1 MEVVFD
7 LEADSLD
14 PTKIHVV
21 VAKEVGVKGNYIITG
36 PKAFAKFAS
45 KVTKW
50 VAHNGIGYDIPVIE
64 KLWGYKIPLSNVVD
78 TLVLSRLFDPQ
89 RKGGHSLKSWGE
101 RLGDFKDDYT
111 GGFEV
116 YTEEM
121 KAYCKQDVKVTELL
135 YNTLIKEGKAFSQAS
150 INLEHMVHAIMCE
163 QQANGFELDIDL
175 AQEIYTVCLKETL
188 RIETEIKE
196 FMVPIAVPVKEV
208 TLKRK
213 KDGSI
218 FVTQL
223 LQGQTVWGDYTKIM
237 WEEFNLGSPV
247 QINKRLDRLGWK
259 PTVKTKSGESYKICP
274 ENLATIPD
282 DAPQAVKGLKAW
294 KVLET
299 RWKLAQEWL
308 EKSQGD
314 GRVHGTVITTG
325 AVTHRAAHRGP
336 NMANIPSVPHG
347 KTGILWKMDGMY
359 AAECRQVFKVPED
372 RLLVGTDAAGIQLRV
387 LAHYMNDPVY
397 TEQVIDGDIHTF
409 NMNAL
414 GRHCKDRPTAK
425 TFIYAF
431 LLGAGVGKI
440 AEILGCNGG
449 QANVAMKNFYEALPT
464 LKRLKSEA
472 SRAASMG
479 WMKGL
484 DGRILTIGSEHLA
497 LSVYLQGGETVI
509 MRLANV
515 FWQRQAKKEGINFKQ
530 CAWVHDEWQTEVDEH
545 QAQRLGEIQVQSII
559 DAGAFFKLN
568 CPMDGEA
575 KIGNNW
581 LETH

>member
-7 LEADSLD
+7 IETDGLD
-14 PTKIHVV
+14 PTVIHVM
-21 VAKEVGVKGNYIITG
+21 VAKEIGVAKNYIIRG
-36 PKAFAKFAS
+36 PKSFAKFAEG
-45 KVTKW
+45 VTKW
-50 VAHNGIGYDIPVIE
+50 IAHNGIGFDAPVVE
-64 KLWGYKIPLSNVVD
+64 KIWGYKIPLSKQVD
-78 TLVLSRLFDPQ
+78 TLVLSRLFDPT
-89 RKGGHSLKSWGE
+89 RTGGHRLMDWGK
-101 RLGDFKDDYT
+101 RLGEYKGEFDDWSQYSD
-111 GGFEV
+111 
-116 YTEEM
+116 EM
-121 KAYCKQDVKVTELL
+121 KDYCKQDVKVTELVYL
-135 YNTLIKEGKAFSQAS
+135 QLMREGKKFSQAC
-150 INLEHMVHAIMCE
+150 INLEYQVHQIMCQ
-163 QQANGFELDIDL
+163 QQADGFELDTDL
-175 AQEIYTVCLKETL
+175 AEEIYTVCLRETN

-196 FMVPIAVPVKEV
+196 FMVPIAVKVKDV
-208 TLKRK
+208 VLKYK

-218 FVTQL
+218 WANQL
-223 LQGQTVWGDYTKIM
+223 MDGCNVQGDYTKIM
-237 WEEFNLGSPV
+237 WEEFNLASPT
-247 QINKRLDRLGWK
+247 QINKRLDTLGWK
-259 PTVKTKSGESYKICP
+259 PTVKTKGGDSYKICP

-282 DAPQAVKGLKAW
+282 TAPQAVKGLKAW

-299 RWKLAQEWL
+299 RWKLAKEWL
-308 EKSQGD
+308 DGSQQT
-314 GRVHGTVITTG
+314 GRVHGRVITPG
-325 AVTHRAAHRGP
+325 AITHRAAHRGP

-347 KTGILWKMDGMY
+347 KDGILWKMDGMY
-359 AAECRQVFKVPED
+359 AAECRQVFKVPEGK
-372 RLLVGTDAAGIQLRV
+372 LLVGTDAAGIQLRV

-440 AEILGCNGG
+440 AEILGCNGA
-449 QANVAMKNFYEALPT
+449 QANKAMQNFYEALPS

-472 SRAASMG
+472 SRAAGMG

-509 MRLANV
+509 MRLANL
-515 FWQRQAKKEGINFKQ
+515 FWQRQAKKEGLNFKQ
-530 CAWVHDEWQTEVDEH
+530 CAWVHDEWQTEVDAN
-545 QAQRLGEIQVQSII
+545 QAERLGEIQVQSII

-575 KIGNNW
+575 KIGKNW

>member
-7 LEADSLD
+7 IETDGLN
-14 PTKIHVV
+14 PTAIHLM
-21 VAKEVGVKGNYIITG
+21 VAKEVGVKGNYIIRG
-36 PKAFAKFAS
+36 PKAFAKFAP

-50 VAHNGIGYDIPVIE
+50 IAHNGVGFDNKVVE
-64 KLWGYKIPLSNVVD
+64 KLWGYKIPLSKTVD
-78 TLVLSRLFDPQ
+78 TLVLSRLFDPT
-89 RKGGHSLKSWGE
+89 RKGGHRLEDWGK
-101 RLGDFKDDYT
+101 RLGEYKGEFNDWSQYS
-111 GGFEV
+111 
-116 YTEEM
+116 EEM
-121 KAYCKQDVKVTELL
+121 KEYCKQDVKVTELVYQEL
-135 YNTLIKEGKAFSQAS
+135 MKEGAKFSQSS
-150 INLEHMVHAIMCE
+150 INLEHQIHAIMCE
-163 QQANGFELDIDL
+163 QEVNGFELDTDL
-175 AQEIYTVCLKETL
+175 AEEIYTTCLAETN
-188 RIETEIKE
+188 RIEAEIKE

-208 TLKRK
+208 VLKHK

-218 FVTQL
+218 FANQL
-223 LQGQTVWGDYTKIM
+223 LEGCNVQGDYTKIM
-237 WEEFNLGSPV
+237 WEEFNLASPT
-247 QINKRLDRLGWK
+247 QINKRLDKLGWK
-259 PTVKTKSGESYKICP
+259 PTVKTKSGDSYKICP

-282 DAPQAVKGLKAW
+282 SAPQAVKGLKVW

-299 RWKLAQEWL
+299 RWKLASEWL
-308 EKSQGD
+308 QGSQVD
-314 GRVHGTVITTG
+314 GRVHGRVITPG

-347 KTGILWKMDGMY
+347 KDGILWKMDGLY
-359 AAECRQVFKVPED
+359 AAECRQVFKVPEGK
-372 RLLVGTDAAGIQLRV
+372 LLVGTDAAGIQLRV

-414 GRHCKDRPTAK
+414 GKFCKDRPTAK

-440 AEILGCNGG
+440 AEILGCNAA
-449 QANVAMKNFYEALPT
+449 QANKSMQNFYEALPT

-484 DGRILTIGSEHLA
+484 DGRILAIGSEHLA

-509 MRLANV
+509 MRLANL

-545 QAQRLGEIQVQSII
+545 QAHRLGEIQVQSIV
-559 DAGAFFKLN
+559 DAGKFFKLN

-575 KIGNNW
+575 KIGKNW

>member
-7 LEADSLD
+7 IETDGLN
-14 PTKIHVV
+14 PTAIHLM
-21 VAKEVGVKGNYIITG
+21 VAKEVGVKGNYIIRG
-36 PKAFAKFAS
+36 PKGFAKFAP

-50 VAHNGIGYDIPVIE
+50 IAHNGVGFDNKVVE
-64 KLWGYKIPLSNVVD
+64 KLWGYKIPLSKTVD
-78 TLVLSRLFDPQ
+78 TLVLSRLFDPT
-89 RKGGHSLKSWGE
+89 RKGGHRLEDWGK
-101 RLGDFKDDYT
+101 RLGEYKGEFNDWSQYS
-111 GGFEV
+111 
-116 YTEEM
+116 EEM
-121 KAYCKQDVKVTELL
+121 KEYCKQDVKVTELVYQEL
-135 YNTLIKEGKAFSQAS
+135 MKEGAKFSQSS
-150 INLEHMVHAIMCE
+150 INLEHQIHAIMCE
-163 QQANGFELDIDL
+163 QEVNGFELDTDL
-175 AQEIYTVCLKETL
+175 AEEIYTTCLAETN
-188 RIETEIKE
+188 RIEAEIKE

-208 TLKRK
+208 VLKHK

-218 FVTQL
+218 FANQL
-223 LQGQTVWGDYTKIM
+223 LEGCNVQGDYTKIM
-237 WEEFNLGSPV
+237 WEEFNLASPT
-247 QINKRLDRLGWK
+247 QINKRLDKLGWK
-259 PTVKTKSGESYKICP
+259 PTVKTKSGDSYKICP

-282 DAPQAVKGLKAW
+282 SAPQAVKGLKVW

-299 RWKLAQEWL
+299 RWKLASEWL
-308 EKSQGD
+308 QGSQVD
-314 GRVHGTVITTG
+314 GRVHGRVITPG

-347 KTGILWKMDGMY
+347 KDGILWKMDGLY
-359 AAECRQVFKVPED
+359 AAECRQVFKVPEGK
-372 RLLVGTDAAGIQLRV
+372 LLVGTDAAGIQLRV

-414 GRHCKDRPTAK
+414 GKFCKDRPTAK

-440 AEILGCNGG
+440 AEILGCNAA
-449 QANVAMKNFYEALPT
+449 QANKSMQNFYEALPT

-484 DGRILTIGSEHLA
+484 DGRILAIGSEHLA

-509 MRLANV
+509 MRLANL

-545 QAQRLGEIQVQSII
+545 QAHRLGEIQVQSIV
-559 DAGAFFKLN
+559 DAGKFFKLN

-575 KIGNNW
+575 KIGKNW

>member
-1 MEVVFD
+1 MKVVFD
-7 LEADSLD
+7 IETDGLD
-14 PTKIHVV
+14 ATVIHVL
-21 VAKEVGVKGNYIITG
+21 VAKELGVKGNYIIRG
-36 PKAFAKFAS
+36 PKAFAKFAEG
-45 KVTKW
+45 VTHW
-50 VAHNGIGYDIPVIE
+50 IAQNGIGFDIPVVE
-64 KLWGYKIPLSNVVD
+64 KLWGYKIPLAKTTD

-89 RKGGHSLKSWGE
+89 RKGGHSLKAWGE
-101 RLGDFKDDYT
+101 RLGDFKTDFDDWSHYS
-111 GGFEV
+111 
-116 YTEEM
+116 EEM
-121 KAYCKQDVKVTELL
+121 KNYCKQDVHVTELL
-135 YNTLIKEGKAFSQAS
+135 YNELMREGKAFSQAS
-150 INLEHMVHAIMCE
+150 INLEHMVHSIMCE
-163 QQANGFELDIDL
+163 QEANGFELDIDK
-175 AQEIYTVCLKETL
+175 AQEIYTVCLKEAN
-188 RIETEIKE
+188 RIEADIKE

-208 TLKRK
+208 NVKYTKA
-213 KDGSI
+213 GNIYSN
-218 FVTQL
+218 QL
-223 LQGQTVWGDYTKIM
+223 LEGQNVQGDYTKIT
-237 WEEFNLGSPV
+237 WQEFNLDSPV
-247 QINKRLDRLGWK
+247 QINKRLDREGWK
-259 PTVKTKSGESYKICP
+259 PTIKTDGGDFYKICP

-282 DAPQAVKGLKAW
+282 TAPQAVKGLKAW
-294 KVLET
+294 KILKT

-314 GRVHGTVITTG
+314 GRVHGQVITTG

-347 KTGILWKMDGMY
+347 KEGILWKMDGMY
-359 AAECRQVFKVPED
+359 AAECRQVFKVPEGK
-372 RLLVGTDAAGIQLRV
+372 LLVGTDAAGIQLRV

-409 NMNAL
+409 NMEAL
-414 GRHCKDRPTAK
+414 GRYCKDRPTAK

-440 AEILGCNGG
+440 AEILECNGG
-449 QANVAMKNFYEALPT
+449 QANKSMQNFYDTLPT

-484 DGRILTIGSEHLA
+484 DGRILKIGSDHLA

-515 FWQRQAKKEGINFKQ
+515 FWQKQAKKEGINFKQ
-530 CAWVHDEWQTEVDEH
+530 CAWVHDEWQTEVDAD
-545 QAQRLGEIQVQSII
+545 QAERLGEIQVQSIK
-559 DAGAFFKLN
+559 DAGTFFKLN

-575 KIGNNW
+575 KIGKNW

>member
-1 MEVVFD
+1 MKVVFD
-7 LEADSLD
+7 IETDGLD
-14 PTKIHVV
+14 ATVIHVL
-21 VAKEVGVKGNYIITG
+21 VAKELGVKGNYIIRG
-36 PKAFAKFAS
+36 PKAFAKFAEG
-45 KVTKW
+45 VTHW
-50 VAHNGIGYDIPVIE
+50 IAQNGIGFDIPVVE
-64 KLWGYKIPLSNVVD
+64 KLWGYKIPLAKTTD

-89 RKGGHSLKSWGE
+89 RKGGHSLKAWGE
-101 RLGDFKDDYT
+101 RLGDFKTDFDDWSHYS
-111 GGFEV
+111 
-116 YTEEM
+116 EEM
-121 KAYCKQDVKVTELL
+121 KNYCKQDVHVTELL
-135 YNTLIKEGKAFSQAS
+135 YNELMREGKAFSQAS
-150 INLEHMVHAIMCE
+150 INLEHMVHSIMCE
-163 QQANGFELDIDL
+163 QEANGFELDIDK
-175 AQEIYTVCLKETL
+175 AQEIYTVCLKEAN
-188 RIETEIKE
+188 RIEADIKE

-208 TLKRK
+208 NVKYTKA
-213 KDGSI
+213 GNIYSN
-218 FVTQL
+218 QL
-223 LQGQTVWGDYTKIM
+223 LEGQNVQGDYTKIT
-237 WEEFNLGSPV
+237 WQEFNLDSPV
-247 QINKRLDRLGWK
+247 QINKRLDREGWK
-259 PTVKTKSGESYKICP
+259 PTIKTDGGDFYKICP

-282 DAPQAVKGLKAW
+282 TAPQAVKGLKAW
-294 KVLET
+294 KILKT

-314 GRVHGTVITTG
+314 GRVHGQVITTG

-347 KTGILWKMDGMY
+347 KEGILWKMEGMY
-359 AAECRQVFKVPED
+359 AAECRQVFKVPEGK
-372 RLLVGTDAAGIQLRV
+372 LLVGTDAAGIQLRV

-409 NMNAL
+409 NMEAL
-414 GRHCKDRPTAK
+414 GRYCKDRPTAK

-440 AEILGCNGG
+440 AEILECNGG
-449 QANVAMKNFYEALPT
+449 QANKSMQNFYDTLPT

-484 DGRILTIGSEHLA
+484 DGRILKIGSDHLA

-515 FWQRQAKKEGINFKQ
+515 FWQKQAKKEGINFKQ
-530 CAWVHDEWQTEVDEH
+530 CAWVHDEWQTEVDAD
-545 QAQRLGEIQVQSII
+545 QAERLGEIQVQSIK
-559 DAGAFFKLN
+559 DAGTFFKLN

-575 KIGNNW
+575 KIGKNW

>member
-7 LEADSLD
+7 IETDGLN
-14 PTKIHVV
+14 PTAIHVM
-21 VAKEVGVKGNYIITG
+21 VAKEVGVKGNYIIRG
-36 PKAFAKFAS
+36 PKAFAKFAP

-50 VAHNGIGYDIPVIE
+50 IAHNGVGFDNKVVE
-64 KLWGYKIPLSNVVD
+64 KLWGYKIPLSKTVD
-78 TLVLSRLFDPQ
+78 TLVLSRLFDPT
-89 RKGGHSLKSWGE
+89 RKGGHRLEDWGK
-101 RLGDFKDDYT
+101 RLGEYKGEFNDWSQYS
-111 GGFEV
+111 
-116 YTEEM
+116 EEM
-121 KAYCKQDVKVTELL
+121 KEYCKQDVKVTELVYQEL
-135 YNTLIKEGKAFSQAS
+135 LKEGAKFSQSS
-150 INLEHMVHAIMCE
+150 INLEHQIHAIMCE
-163 QQANGFELDIDL
+163 QEVNGFELDTDL
-175 AQEIYTVCLKETL
+175 AEEIYTTCLAETN
-188 RIETEIKE
+188 RIEAEIKE
-196 FMVPIAVPVKEV
+196 FMVPVAVPVKEV
-208 TLKRK
+208 ILKHK

-218 FVTQL
+218 FANQL
-223 LQGQTVWGDYTKIM
+223 LEGCNVQGDYTKIM
-237 WEEFNLGSPV
+237 WEEFNLASPT
-247 QINKRLDRLGWK
+247 QINKRLDKLGWK

-282 DAPQAVKGLKAW
+282 TAPQAVKGLKVW

-299 RWKLAQEWL
+299 RWKLASEWL
-308 EKSQGD
+308 QGSKVD
-314 GRVHGTVITTG
+314 GRVHGRVITPG

-347 KTGILWKMDGMY
+347 KDGILWKMDGLY
-359 AAECRQVFKVPED
+359 AAECRQVFKVPEGK
-372 RLLVGTDAAGIQLRV
+372 LLVGTDAAGIQLRV

-414 GRHCKDRPTAK
+414 GEFCKDRPTAK

-440 AEILGCNGG
+440 AEILGCNAA
-449 QANVAMKNFYEALPT
+449 QANKSMQNFYEALPT

-484 DGRILTIGSEHLA
+484 DGRILSIGSEHLA

-509 MRLANV
+509 MRLANL

-545 QAQRLGEIQVQSII
+545 QAHRLGEIQVQSIV
-559 DAGAFFKLN
+559 DAGKFFKLN

-575 KIGNNW
+575 KIGKNW

>member
-7 LEADSLD
+7 IETDGLD
-14 PTKIHVV
+14 PTVIHVM
-21 VAKEVGVKGNYIITG
+21 VAKEIGVAKNYIIRG
-36 PKAFAKFAS
+36 PKSFAKFAEG
-45 KVTKW
+45 VTKW
-50 VAHNGIGYDIPVIE
+50 IAHNGIGFDVPVVE
-64 KLWGYKIPLSNVVD
+64 KLWGYKIPLSKQVD
-78 TLVLSRLFDPQ
+78 TLVLSRMFDPN
-89 RKGGHSLKSWGE
+89 RKGGHRLMDWGKH
-101 RLGDFKDDYT
+101 LGEYKGEFDDWSQYSD
-111 GGFEV
+111 
-116 YTEEM
+116 EM
-121 KAYCKQDVKVTELL
+121 KDYCKQDVKVTELVYL
-135 YNTLIKEGKAFSQAS
+135 QLMREGKKFSQSS
-150 INLEHMVHAIMCE
+150 INLEYQVHQIMCQ
-163 QQANGFELDIDL
+163 QQADGFELDTDL
-175 AQEIYTVCLKETL
+175 AEEIYTVCLRETN

-196 FMVPIAVPVKEV
+196 FMVPIAVKVKDV
-208 TLKRK
+208 VLKYK
-213 KDGSI
+213 KDNSI
-218 FVTQL
+218 WANQL
-223 LQGQTVWGDYTKIM
+223 MDGCNVQGDYTKIM
-237 WEEFNLGSPV
+237 WEEFNLASPT
-247 QINKRLDRLGWK
+247 QINKRLDTLGWK
-259 PTVKTKSGESYKICP
+259 PTVKTKGGDSYKICP

-282 DAPQAVKGLKAW
+282 TAPQAVKGLKAW

-299 RWKLAQEWL
+299 RWKLAKEWL
-308 EKSQGD
+308 DGSQQT
-314 GRVHGTVITTG
+314 GRVHGRVITPG

-347 KTGILWKMDGMY
+347 KDGILWKMDGMY
-359 AAECRQVFKVPED
+359 AAECRQVFKVPEGK
-372 RLLVGTDAAGIQLRV
+372 LLVGTDAAGIQLRV

-440 AEILGCNGG
+440 AEILGCNGA
-449 QANVAMKNFYEALPT
+449 QANKAMQNFYEALPS

-472 SRAASMG
+472 SRAAGMG

-509 MRLANV
+509 MRLANL
-515 FWQRQAKKEGINFKQ
+515 FWQRQAKKEGLNFKQ
-530 CAWVHDEWQTEVDEH
+530 CAWVHDEWQTEVDAN
-545 QAQRLGEIQVQSII
+545 QAERLGEIQVQSII

-575 KIGNNW
+575 KIGRNW

>member
-7 LEADSLD
+7 IETDGLN
-14 PTKIHVV
+14 PTAIHLM
-21 VAKEVGVKGNYIITG
+21 VAKEVGVKGNYIIRG
-36 PKAFAKFAS
+36 PKAFAKFAP

-50 VAHNGIGYDIPVIE
+50 IAHNGVGFDNKVVE
-64 KLWGYKIPLSNVVD
+64 KLWGYKIPLSKTVD
-78 TLVLSRLFDPQ
+78 TLVLSRLFDPT
-89 RKGGHSLKSWGE
+89 RKGGHRLEDWGK
-101 RLGDFKDDYT
+101 RLGEYKGEFNDWSQYS
-111 GGFEV
+111 
-116 YTEEM
+116 EEM
-121 KAYCKQDVKVTELL
+121 KEYCKQDVKVTELVYQEL
-135 YNTLIKEGKAFSQAS
+135 LKEGAKFSQSS
-150 INLEHMVHAIMCE
+150 INLEHQIHAIMCE
-163 QQANGFELDIDL
+163 QEVNGFELDTDL
-175 AQEIYTVCLKETL
+175 AEEIYTTCLAETN
-188 RIETEIKE
+188 RIEAEIKE

-208 TLKRK
+208 ILKHK

-218 FVTQL
+218 FANQL
-223 LQGQTVWGDYTKIM
+223 LEGCNVQGDYTKIM
-237 WEEFNLGSPV
+237 WEEFNLASPT
-247 QINKRLDRLGWK
+247 QINKRLDKLGWK
-259 PTVKTKSGESYKICP
+259 PTVKTKSGDSYKICP

-282 DAPQAVKGLKAW
+282 SAPQAVKGLKKW

-299 RWKLAQEWL
+299 RWKLASEWL
-308 EKSQGD
+308 QGSQVD
-314 GRVHGTVITTG
+314 GRVHGRVITPG

-347 KTGILWKMDGMY
+347 KDGILWKMDGLY
-359 AAECRQVFKVPED
+359 AAECRQVFKVPEGK
-372 RLLVGTDAAGIQLRV
+372 LLVGTDAAGIQLRV

-414 GRHCKDRPTAK
+414 GKFCKDRPTAK

-440 AEILGCNGG
+440 AEILGCNAA
-449 QANVAMKNFYEALPT
+449 QANKSMQNFYEALPT

-484 DGRILTIGSEHLA
+484 DGRILSIGSEHLA

-509 MRLANV
+509 MRLANL

-545 QAQRLGEIQVQSII
+545 QAHRLGEIQVQSIV
-559 DAGAFFKLN
+559 DAGKFFKLN

-575 KIGNNW
+575 KIGKNW

>member
-7 LEADSLD
+7 IETDGLD
-14 PTKIHVV
+14 PTVIHVM
-21 VAKEVGVKGNYIITG
+21 VAKEIGVAKNYIIRG
-36 PKAFAKFAS
+36 PKSFAKFAEG
-45 KVTKW
+45 VTKW
-50 VAHNGIGYDIPVIE
+50 IAHNGIGFDVPVVE
-64 KLWGYKIPLSNVVD
+64 KLWGYKIPLSKQVD
-78 TLVLSRLFDPQ
+78 TLVLSRMFDPN
-89 RKGGHSLKSWGE
+89 RKGGHRLMDWGKH
-101 RLGDFKDDYT
+101 LGEYKGEFDDWSQYSD
-111 GGFEV
+111 
-116 YTEEM
+116 EM
-121 KAYCKQDVKVTELL
+121 KDYCKQDVKVTELVYL
-135 YNTLIKEGKAFSQAS
+135 QLMREGKKFSQSS
-150 INLEHMVHAIMCE
+150 INLEYQVHQIMCQ
-163 QQANGFELDIDL
+163 QQADGFELDTDL
-175 AQEIYTVCLKETL
+175 AEEIYTVCLRETN

-196 FMVPIAVPVKEV
+196 FMVPIAVKVKDV
-208 TLKRK
+208 VLKYK
-213 KDGSI
+213 KDNSI
-218 FVTQL
+218 WANQL
-223 LQGQTVWGDYTKIM
+223 MDGCNVQGDYTKIM
-237 WEEFNLGSPV
+237 WEEFNLASPT
-247 QINKRLDRLGWK
+247 QINKRLDTLGWK
-259 PTVKTKSGESYKICP
+259 PTVKTKGGDSYKICP

-282 DAPQAVKGLKAW
+282 TAPQAVKGLKAW

-299 RWKLAQEWL
+299 RWKLAKEWL
-308 EKSQGD
+308 DGSQQT
-314 GRVHGTVITTG
+314 GRVHGRVITPG

-347 KTGILWKMDGMY
+347 KDGILWKMDGMY
-359 AAECRQVFKVPED
+359 AAECRQVFKVPEGK
-372 RLLVGTDAAGIQLRV
+372 LLVGTDAAGIQLRV

-440 AEILGCNGG
+440 AEILGCNGA
-449 QANVAMKNFYEALPT
+449 QANKAMQNFYEALPS

-472 SRAASMG
+472 SRAAGMG

-484 DGRILTIGSEHLA
+484 DGRILQIGSEHLA

-509 MRLANV
+509 MRLANL
-515 FWQRQAKKEGINFKQ
+515 FWQRQAKKEGLNFKQ
-530 CAWVHDEWQTEVDEH
+530 CAWVHDEWQTEVDAN
-545 QAQRLGEIQVQSII
+545 QAERLGEIQVQSII

>member
-7 LEADSLD
+7 IETDGLN
-14 PTKIHVV
+14 PTAIHVM
-21 VAKEVGVKGNYIITG
+21 VAKEVGVKGNYIIRG
-36 PKAFAKFAS
+36 PKAFAKFAP

-50 VAHNGIGYDIPVIE
+50 IAHNGVGFDNKVVE
-64 KLWGYKIPLSNVVD
+64 KLWGYKIPLSKTVD
-78 TLVLSRLFDPQ
+78 TLVLSRLFDPT
-89 RKGGHSLKSWGE
+89 RKGGHRLEDWGK
-101 RLGDFKDDYT
+101 RLGEYKGEFNDWSQYS
-111 GGFEV
+111 
-116 YTEEM
+116 EEM
-121 KAYCKQDVKVTELL
+121 KEYCKQDVKVTELVYQEL
-135 YNTLIKEGKAFSQAS
+135 MKEGAKFSQSS
-150 INLEHMVHAIMCE
+150 INLEHQIHAIMCE
-163 QQANGFELDIDL
+163 QEVNGFELDTDL
-175 AQEIYTVCLKETL
+175 AEEIYTTCLAETN
-188 RIETEIKE
+188 RIEAEIKE
-196 FMVPIAVPVKEV
+196 FMVPIAVPIKEV
-208 TLKRK
+208 ILKHK

-218 FVTQL
+218 FANQL
-223 LQGQTVWGDYTKIM
+223 LEGCNVQGDYTKIM
-237 WEEFNLGSPV
+237 WEEFNLASPT
-247 QINKRLDRLGWK
+247 QINKRLDKLGWK
-259 PTVKTKSGESYKICP
+259 PTVKTKSGDSYKICP

-282 DAPQAVKGLKAW
+282 SAPQAVKGLKVW

-299 RWKLAQEWL
+299 RWKLASEWL
-308 EKSQGD
+308 QGSQVD
-314 GRVHGTVITTG
+314 GRVHGRVITPG

-347 KTGILWKMDGMY
+347 KDGILWKMDGLY
-359 AAECRQVFKVPED
+359 AAECRQVFKVPEGK
-372 RLLVGTDAAGIQLRV
+372 LLVGTDAAGIQLRV

-414 GRHCKDRPTAK
+414 GKFCKDRPTAK

-440 AEILGCNGG
+440 AEILGCNAA
-449 QANVAMKNFYEALPT
+449 QANKSMQNFYEALPT

-484 DGRILTIGSEHLA
+484 DGRILSIGSEHLA

-509 MRLANV
+509 MRLANL

-545 QAQRLGEIQVQSII
+545 QAHRLGEIQVQSIV
-559 DAGAFFKLN
+559 DAGKFFKLN

-575 KIGNNW
+575 KIGKNW

>member
-7 LEADSLD
+7 IETDGLD
-14 PTKIHVV
+14 PTVIHVM
-21 VAKEVGVKGNYIITG
+21 VAKEIGVAKNYIIRG
-36 PKAFAKFAS
+36 PKSFAKFAEG
-45 KVTKW
+45 VTKW
-50 VAHNGIGYDIPVIE
+50 IAHNGIGFDVPVVE
-64 KLWGYKIPLSNVVD
+64 KIWGYKIPLSKQVD
-78 TLVLSRLFDPQ
+78 TLVLSRMFDPN
-89 RKGGHSLKSWGE
+89 RKGGHRLMDWGKH
-101 RLGDFKDDYT
+101 LGEYKGEFDDWSQYSD
-111 GGFEV
+111 
-116 YTEEM
+116 EM
-121 KAYCKQDVKVTELL
+121 KDYCKQDVKVTELVYL
-135 YNTLIKEGKAFSQAS
+135 QLMREGKKFSQSS
-150 INLEHMVHAIMCE
+150 INLEYQVHQIMCQ
-163 QQANGFELDIDL
+163 QQADGFELDTDL
-175 AQEIYTVCLKETL
+175 AEEIYTVCLRETN

-196 FMVPIAVPVKEV
+196 FMVPIAVKVKDV
-208 TLKRK
+208 VLKYK
-213 KDGSI
+213 KDNSI
-218 FVTQL
+218 WANQL
-223 LQGQTVWGDYTKIM
+223 MDGCNVQGDYTKIM
-237 WEEFNLGSPV
+237 WEEFNLASPT
-247 QINKRLDRLGWK
+247 QINKRLDTLGWK
-259 PTVKTKSGESYKICP
+259 PTVKTKGGDSYKICP

-282 DAPQAVKGLKAW
+282 TAPQAVKGLKAW

-299 RWKLAQEWL
+299 RWKLAKEWL
-308 EKSQGD
+308 DGSQQT
-314 GRVHGTVITTG
+314 GRVHGRVITPG

-347 KTGILWKMDGMY
+347 KDGILWKMDGMY
-359 AAECRQVFKVPED
+359 AAECRQVFKVPEGK
-372 RLLVGTDAAGIQLRV
+372 LLVGTDAAGIQLRV

-440 AEILGCNGG
+440 AEILGCNGA
-449 QANVAMKNFYEALPT
+449 QANKAMQNFYEALPS

-472 SRAASMG
+472 SRAAGMG

-484 DGRILTIGSEHLA
+484 DGRILQIGSEHLA

-509 MRLANV
+509 MRLANL
-515 FWQRQAKKEGINFKQ
+515 FWQRQAKKEGLNFKQ
-530 CAWVHDEWQTEVDEH
+530 CAWVHDEWQTEVDAN
-545 QAQRLGEIQVQSII
+545 QAERLGEIQVQSII

>member
-7 LEADSLD
+7 IETDGLD
-14 PTKIHVV
+14 PTVIHVM
-21 VAKEVGVKGNYIITG
+21 VAKEIGVAKNYIIRG
-36 PKAFAKFAS
+36 PKSFAKFAEG
-45 KVTKW
+45 VTKW
-50 VAHNGIGYDIPVIE
+50 IAHNGIGFDVPVVE
-64 KLWGYKIPLSNVVD
+64 KLWGYKIPLSKQVD
-78 TLVLSRLFDPQ
+78 TLVLSRMFDPN
-89 RKGGHSLKSWGE
+89 RKGGHRLMDWGKH
-101 RLGDFKDDYT
+101 LGEYKGEFDDWSQYSD
-111 GGFEV
+111 
-116 YTEEM
+116 EM
-121 KAYCKQDVKVTELL
+121 KDYCKQDVKVTELVYL
-135 YNTLIKEGKAFSQAS
+135 QLMREGKKFSQSS
-150 INLEHMVHAIMCE
+150 INLEYQVHQIMCQ
-163 QQANGFELDIDL
+163 QQADGFELDTDL
-175 AQEIYTVCLKETL
+175 AEEIYTVCLRETN

-196 FMVPIAVPVKEV
+196 FMVPIAVKVKDV
-208 TLKRK
+208 VLKYK
-213 KDGSI
+213 KDNSI
-218 FVTQL
+218 WANQL
-223 LQGQTVWGDYTKIM
+223 MDGCNVQGDYTKIM
-237 WEEFNLGSPV
+237 WEEFNLASPT
-247 QINKRLDRLGWK
+247 QINKRLDTLGWK
-259 PTVKTKSGESYKICP
+259 PTVKTKGGDSYKICP

-282 DAPQAVKGLKAW
+282 TAPQAVKGLKAW

-299 RWKLAQEWL
+299 RWKLAKEWL
-308 EKSQGD
+308 DGSQQT
-314 GRVHGTVITTG
+314 GRVHGRVITPG

-347 KTGILWKMDGMY
+347 KDGILWKMDGMY
-359 AAECRQVFKVPED
+359 AAECRQVFKVPEGK
-372 RLLVGTDAAGIQLRV
+372 LLVGTDAAGIQLRV

-440 AEILGCNGG
+440 AEILGCNGT
-449 QANVAMKNFYEALPT
+449 QANKAMQNFYEALPS

-472 SRAASMG
+472 SRAAGMG

-509 MRLANV
+509 MRLANL
-515 FWQRQAKKEGINFKQ
+515 FWQRQAKKEGLNFKQ
-530 CAWVHDEWQTEVDEH
+530 CAWVHDEWQTEVDAN
-545 QAQRLGEIQVQSII
+545 QAERLGEIQVQSII

-575 KIGNNW
+575 KIGRNW

>member
-1 MEVVFD
+1 MRVVFD
-7 LEADSLD
+7 IETDSLD
-14 PTKIHVV
+14 ATVIHVV
-21 VAKEVGVKGNYIITG
+21 VAKELGKKGNYIIRS
-36 PKAFAKFAS
+36 PKAFAKFA
-45 KVTKW
+45 KDVTQW
-50 VAHNGIGYDIPVIE
+50 IAHNGIGFDIPVIE
-64 KLWGYKIPLSNVVD
+64 KLWGYKIPLDKTLD

-89 RKGGHSLKSWGE
+89 RRGGHSLKVWGE
-101 RLGDFKDDYT
+101 RLGDFKT
-111 GGFEV
+111 EFSGFSE

-121 KAYCKQDVKVTELL
+121 NVSCKQDVHVTELL
-135 YNTLIKEGKAFSQAS
+135 YNELMKEGEDFSQAS

-163 QQANGFELDIDL
+163 QERNGFALDIDL
-175 AQEIYTVCLKETL
+175 AQEIYTVCLKENN
-188 RIETEIKE
+188 RIESEIKKY
-196 FMVPIAVPVKEV
+196 MVPIAVKVKDV
-208 TLKRK
+208 VVKYK

-218 FVTQL
+218 FSNQL
-223 LQGQTVWGDYTKIM
+223 LDNQEVWGDYTKIL
-237 WEEFNLGSPV
+237 WEEFNLASPS

-282 DAPQAVKGLKAW
+282 TAPQAVKGLKAW

-299 RWKLAQEWL
+299 RWKIAQEWL
-308 EKSQGD
+308 EKAQGD

-359 AAECRQVFKVPED
+359 AAECRQVFKVPEG
-372 RLLVGTDAAGIQLRV
+372 RKLVGTDAAGIQLRV

-409 NMNAL
+409 NKNAL
-414 GRHCKDRPTAK
+414 GRFCKDRPTAK

-449 QANVAMKNFYEALPT
+449 QANKAMQNFYETLPT

-484 DGRILTIGSEHLA
+484 DGRILRIGSDHLA

-515 FWQRQAKKEGINFKQ
+515 FWQRKAKEERINFKQ
-530 CAWVHDEWQTEVDEH
+530 CAWVHDEWQTEVDAE
-545 QAQRLGEIQVQSII
+545 QAERLGEIQVQSII
-559 DAGAFFKLN
+559 DAGKFFKLN

>member
-1 MEVVFD
+1 MRVVFD
-7 LEADSLD
+7 IETDSLD
-14 PTKIHVV
+14 ATVIHVV
-21 VAKEVGVKGNYIITG
+21 VAKELGKKGNYIIRS
-36 PKAFAKFAS
+36 PKAFAKFA
-45 KVTKW
+45 KDVTQW
-50 VAHNGIGYDIPVIE
+50 IAHNGIGFDIPVIE
-64 KLWGYKIPLSNVVD
+64 KLWGYKIPLDKTVD

-89 RKGGHSLKSWGE
+89 RRGGHSLKVWGE
-101 RLGDFKDDYT
+101 RLGDFKT
-111 GGFEV
+111 EFSGFSE

-121 KAYCKQDVKVTELL
+121 KEYCKQDVRVTELL
-135 YNTLIKEGKAFSQAS
+135 YNELMKEGEDFSQAS

-163 QQANGFELDIDL
+163 QERNGFALDIDL
-175 AQEIYTVCLKETL
+175 AQEIYTVCLKENN
-188 RIETEIKE
+188 RIEAEIKKY
-196 FMVPIAVPVKEV
+196 MVPIAVKAKDVEVKY
-208 TLKRK
+208 K

-218 FVTQL
+218 FAYQL
-223 LQGQTVWGDYTKIM
+223 LDNQEVWGDYTKIL
-237 WEEFNLGSPV
+237 WEEFNLASPT

-299 RWKLAQEWL
+299 RWKIAQEWL
-308 EKSQGD
+308 EKAQGD

-359 AAECRQVFKVPED
+359 AAECRQVFKVPEGKK
-372 RLLVGTDAAGIQLRV
+372 LVGTDAAGIQLRV

-409 NMNAL
+409 NKNAL
-414 GRHCKDRPTAK
+414 GNYCKDRPTAK

-449 QANVAMKNFYEALPT
+449 QANKSMQNFYETLPT

-484 DGRILTIGSEHLA
+484 DGRILRIGSDHLA

-515 FWQRQAKKEGINFKQ
+515 FWQRKAKEERINFKQ
-530 CAWVHDEWQTEVDEH
+530 CAWVHDEWQTEVDAD
-545 QAQRLGEIQVQSII
+545 QAERLGEIQVQSII
-559 DAGAFFKLN
+559 DAGKFFKLN

>member
-7 LEADSLD
+7 IETDGLN
-14 PTKIHVV
+14 PTAIHLM
-21 VAKEVGVKGNYIITG
+21 VAKEVGVKGNYIIRG
-36 PKAFAKFAS
+36 PKAFAKFAP

-50 VAHNGIGYDIPVIE
+50 IAHNGVGFDNKVVE
-64 KLWGYKIPLSNVVD
+64 KLWGYKIPLSKTVD
-78 TLVLSRLFDPQ
+78 TLVLSRLFDPT
-89 RKGGHSLKSWGE
+89 RKGGHRLEDWGK
-101 RLGDFKDDYT
+101 RLGEYKGEFNDWSQYS
-111 GGFEV
+111 
-116 YTEEM
+116 EEM
-121 KAYCKQDVKVTELL
+121 KEYCKQDVKVTELVYQEL
-135 YNTLIKEGKAFSQAS
+135 MKEGAKFSQSS
-150 INLEHMVHAIMCE
+150 INLEHQIHAIMCE
-163 QQANGFELDIDL
+163 QEVNGFELDTDL
-175 AQEIYTVCLKETL
+175 AEEIYTTCLAETN
-188 RIETEIKE
+188 RIEAEIKE

-208 TLKRK
+208 ILKHK

-218 FVTQL
+218 FANQL
-223 LQGQTVWGDYTKIM
+223 LEGCNVQGDYTKIM
-237 WEEFNLGSPV
+237 WEEFNLASPT
-247 QINKRLDRLGWK
+247 QINKRLDKLGWK
-259 PTVKTKSGESYKICP
+259 PTVKTKSGDSYKICP

-282 DAPQAVKGLKAW
+282 SAPQAVKGLKVW

-299 RWKLAQEWL
+299 RWKLASEWL
-308 EKSQGD
+308 QGSKVD
-314 GRVHGTVITTG
+314 GRVHGRVITPG

-347 KTGILWKMDGMY
+347 KDGILWKMDGLY
-359 AAECRQVFKVPED
+359 AAECRQVFKVPEGK
-372 RLLVGTDAAGIQLRV
+372 LLVGTDAAGIQLRV

-414 GRHCKDRPTAK
+414 GKFCKDRPTAK

-440 AEILGCNGG
+440 AEILGCNAA
-449 QANVAMKNFYEALPT
+449 QANKSMQNFYEALPT

-484 DGRILTIGSEHLA
+484 DGRILSIGSEHLA

-509 MRLANV
+509 MRLANL

-545 QAQRLGEIQVQSII
+545 QAHRLGEIQVQSIV
-559 DAGAFFKLN
+559 DAGKFFKLN

-575 KIGNNW
+575 KIGKNW

>member
-7 LEADSLD
+7 IETDGLD
-14 PTKIHVV
+14 PTVIHVM
-21 VAKEVGVKGNYIITG
+21 VAKEIGVAKNYIIRG
-36 PKAFAKFAS
+36 PKSFAKFAEG
-45 KVTKW
+45 VTKW
-50 VAHNGIGYDIPVIE
+50 IAHNGIGFDVPVVE
-64 KLWGYKIPLSNVVD
+64 KLWGYKIPLSKQVD
-78 TLVLSRLFDPQ
+78 TLVLSRMFDPN
-89 RKGGHSLKSWGE
+89 RKGGHRLMDWGKH
-101 RLGDFKDDYT
+101 LGEYKGEFDDWSQYSD
-111 GGFEV
+111 
-116 YTEEM
+116 EM
-121 KAYCKQDVKVTELL
+121 KDYCKQDVKVTELVYL
-135 YNTLIKEGKAFSQAS
+135 QLMREGKKFSQSS
-150 INLEHMVHAIMCE
+150 INLEYQVHQIMCQ
-163 QQANGFELDIDL
+163 QQADGFELDTDL
-175 AQEIYTVCLKETL
+175 AEEIYTVCLRETN

-196 FMVPIAVPVKEV
+196 FMVPIAVKVKDV
-208 TLKRK
+208 VLKYK
-213 KDGSI
+213 KDNSI
-218 FVTQL
+218 WANQL
-223 LQGQTVWGDYTKIM
+223 MDGDT
-237 WEEFNLGSPV
+237 
-247 QINKRLDRLGWK
+247 LGWK
-259 PTVKTKSGESYKICP
+259 PTVKTKGGDSYKICP

-282 DAPQAVKGLKAW
+282 TAPQAVKGLKAW

-299 RWKLAQEWL
+299 RWKLAKEWL
-308 EKSQGD
+308 DGSQQT
-314 GRVHGTVITTG
+314 GRVHGRVITPG

-347 KTGILWKMDGMY
+347 KDGILWKMDGMY
-359 AAECRQVFKVPED
+359 AAECRQVFKVPEGK
-372 RLLVGTDAAGIQLRV
+372 LLVGTDAAGIQLRV

-440 AEILGCNGG
+440 AEILGCNGA
-449 QANVAMKNFYEALPT
+449 QANKAMQNFYEALPS

-472 SRAASMG
+472 SRAAGMG

-484 DGRILTIGSEHLA
+484 DGRILQIGSEHLA

-509 MRLANV
+509 MRLANL
-515 FWQRQAKKEGINFKQ
+515 FWQRQAKKEGLNFKQ
-530 CAWVHDEWQTEVDEH
+530 CAWVHDEWQTEVDAN
-545 QAQRLGEIQVQSII
+545 QAERLGEIQVQSII

>member
-7 LEADSLD
+7 IETDGLN
-14 PTKIHVV
+14 PTAIHLM
-21 VAKEVGVKGNYIITG
+21 VAKEVGVKGNYIIRG
-36 PKAFAKFAS
+36 PKAFAKFAP

-50 VAHNGIGYDIPVIE
+50 IAHNGVGFDNKVVE
-64 KLWGYKIPLSNVVD
+64 KLWGYKIPLSKTVD
-78 TLVLSRLFDPQ
+78 TLVLSRLFDPT
-89 RKGGHSLKSWGE
+89 RKGGHRLEDWGK
-101 RLGDFKDDYT
+101 RLGEYKGEFNDWSQYS
-111 GGFEV
+111 
-116 YTEEM
+116 EEM
-121 KAYCKQDVKVTELL
+121 KEYCKQDVKVTELVYQEL
-135 YNTLIKEGKAFSQAS
+135 MKEGAKFSQSS
-150 INLEHMVHAIMCE
+150 INLEHQIHAIMCE
-163 QQANGFELDIDL
+163 QEVNGFELDTDL
-175 AQEIYTVCLKETL
+175 AEEIYTTCLAETN
-188 RIETEIKE
+188 RIEAEIKE

-208 TLKRK
+208 VLKHK

-218 FVTQL
+218 FANQL
-223 LQGQTVWGDYTKIM
+223 LEGCNVQGNYTKIM
-237 WEEFNLGSPV
+237 WEEFNLASPT
-247 QINKRLDRLGWK
+247 QINKRLDKLGWK
-259 PTVKTKSGESYKICP
+259 PTVKTKSGDSYKICP

-282 DAPQAVKGLKAW
+282 SAPQAVKGLKVW

-299 RWKLAQEWL
+299 RWKLASEWL
-308 EKSQGD
+308 QGSQVD
-314 GRVHGTVITTG
+314 GRVHGRVITPG

-347 KTGILWKMDGMY
+347 KAGILWKMDGLY
-359 AAECRQVFKVPED
+359 AAECRQVFKVPEGK
-372 RLLVGTDAAGIQLRV
+372 LLVGTDAAGIQLRV

-414 GRHCKDRPTAK
+414 GKFCKDRPTAK

-440 AEILGCNGG
+440 AEILGCNAA
-449 QANVAMKNFYEALPT
+449 QANKSMQNFYEALPT

-484 DGRILTIGSEHLA
+484 DGRILSIGSEHLA

-509 MRLANV
+509 MRLANL

-545 QAQRLGEIQVQSII
+545 QAHRLGEIQVQSIV
-559 DAGAFFKLN
+559 DAGKFFKLN

-575 KIGNNW
+575 KIGKNW

>member
-7 LEADSLD
+7 IETDGLN
-14 PTKIHVV
+14 PTAIHLM
-21 VAKEVGVKGNYIITG
+21 VAKEVGVKGNYIIRG
-36 PKAFAKFAS
+36 PKAFAKFAP

-50 VAHNGIGYDIPVIE
+50 IAHNGVGFDNKVVE
-64 KLWGYKIPLSNVVD
+64 KLWGYKIPLSKTVD
-78 TLVLSRLFDPQ
+78 TLVLSRLFDPT
-89 RKGGHSLKSWGE
+89 RKGGHRLEDWGK
-101 RLGDFKDDYT
+101 RLGEYKGEFNDWSQYS
-111 GGFEV
+111 
-116 YTEEM
+116 EEM
-121 KAYCKQDVKVTELL
+121 KEYCKQDVKVTELVYQEL
-135 YNTLIKEGKAFSQAS
+135 MKEGAKFSQSS
-150 INLEHMVHAIMCE
+150 INLEHQIHDIMCE
-163 QQANGFELDIDL
+163 QEVNGFELDTDL
-175 AQEIYTVCLKETL
+175 AEEIYTTCLAETN
-188 RIETEIKE
+188 RIEAEIKE

-208 TLKRK
+208 VLKHK

-218 FVTQL
+218 FANQL
-223 LQGQTVWGDYTKIM
+223 LEGCNVQGDYTKIM
-237 WEEFNLGSPV
+237 WEEFNLASPT
-247 QINKRLDRLGWK
+247 QINKRLDKLGWK
-259 PTVKTKSGESYKICP
+259 PTVKTKSGDSYKICP

-282 DAPQAVKGLKAW
+282 SAPQAVKGLKVW

-299 RWKLAQEWL
+299 RWKLASEWL
-308 EKSQGD
+308 QGSQVD
-314 GRVHGTVITTG
+314 GRVHGRVITPG

-347 KTGILWKMDGMY
+347 KDGILWKMDGLY
-359 AAECRQVFKVPED
+359 AAECRQVFKVPEGK
-372 RLLVGTDAAGIQLRV
+372 LLVGTDAAGIQLRV

-414 GRHCKDRPTAK
+414 GKFCKDRPTAK

-440 AEILGCNGG
+440 AEILGCNAA
-449 QANVAMKNFYEALPT
+449 QANKSMQNFYEALPT

-484 DGRILTIGSEHLA
+484 DGRILSIGSEHLA

-509 MRLANV
+509 MRLANL

-545 QAQRLGEIQVQSII
+545 QAHRLGEIQVQSIV
-559 DAGAFFKLN
+559 DAGKFFKLN

-575 KIGNNW
+575 KIGKNW

>member
-7 LEADSLD
+7 IETDGLN
-14 PTKIHVV
+14 PTAIHVM
-21 VAKEVGVKGNYIITG
+21 VAKEVGVKGNYIIRG
-36 PKAFAKFAS
+36 PKAFAKFAP

-50 VAHNGIGYDIPVIE
+50 IAHNGVGFDNKVVE
-64 KLWGYKIPLSNVVD
+64 KLWGYKIPLSKTVD
-78 TLVLSRLFDPQ
+78 TLVLSRLFDPT
-89 RKGGHSLKSWGE
+89 RKGGHRLEDWGK
-101 RLGDFKDDYT
+101 RLGEYKGEFNDWSQYS
-111 GGFEV
+111 
-116 YTEEM
+116 EEM
-121 KAYCKQDVKVTELL
+121 KEYCKQDVKVTELVYQEL
-135 YNTLIKEGKAFSQAS
+135 MKEGAKFSQSS
-150 INLEHMVHAIMCE
+150 INLEHQIHAIMCDQE
-163 QQANGFELDIDL
+163 VNGFELDTDL
-175 AQEIYTVCLKETL
+175 AEEIYTTCLAETN
-188 RIETEIKE
+188 RIEAEIKE

-208 TLKRK
+208 ILKHK

-218 FVTQL
+218 FANQL
-223 LQGQTVWGDYTKIM
+223 LEGCNVQGDYTKIM
-237 WEEFNLGSPV
+237 WEEFNLASPT
-247 QINKRLDRLGWK
+247 QINKRLDKLGWK

-282 DAPQAVKGLKAW
+282 SAPQAVKGLKVW

-299 RWKLAQEWL
+299 RWKLASEWL
-308 EKSQGD
+308 QGSQVD
-314 GRVHGTVITTG
+314 GRVHGRVITPG

-347 KTGILWKMDGMY
+347 KDGILWKMDGLY
-359 AAECRQVFKVPED
+359 AAECRQVFKVPEGK
-372 RLLVGTDAAGIQLRV
+372 LLVGTDAAGIQLRV
-387 LAHYMNDPVY
+387 LAHYMDDPVY

-414 GRHCKDRPTAK
+414 GKFCKDRPTAK

-440 AEILGCNGG
+440 AEILGCNAA
-449 QANVAMKNFYEALPT
+449 QANKSMQNFYEALPT

-484 DGRILTIGSEHLA
+484 DGRILSIGSEHLA

-509 MRLANV
+509 MRLANL

-545 QAQRLGEIQVQSII
+545 QAHRLGEIQVQSIV
-559 DAGAFFKLN
+559 DAGKFFKLN

-575 KIGNNW
+575 KIGKNW

>member
-7 LEADSLD
+7 IETDGLD
-14 PTKIHVV
+14 PTVIHVM
-21 VAKEVGVKGNYIITG
+21 VAKEIGVAKNYIIRG
-36 PKAFAKFAS
+36 PKSFAKFAEG
-45 KVTKW
+45 VTKW
-50 VAHNGIGYDIPVIE
+50 IAHNGIGFDVPVVE
-64 KLWGYKIPLSNVVD
+64 KLWGYKIPLSKQVD
-78 TLVLSRLFDPQ
+78 TLVLSRMFDPN
-89 RKGGHSLKSWGE
+89 RKGGHRLMDWGKH
-101 RLGDFKDDYT
+101 LGEYKGEFDDWSQYSD
-111 GGFEV
+111 
-116 YTEEM
+116 EM
-121 KAYCKQDVKVTELL
+121 KDYCKQDVKVTELVYL
-135 YNTLIKEGKAFSQAS
+135 QLMREGKKFSQSS
-150 INLEHMVHAIMCE
+150 INLEYQVHQIMCQ
-163 QQANGFELDIDL
+163 QQADGFELDTDL
-175 AQEIYTVCLKETL
+175 AEEIYTVCLRETN

-196 FMVPIAVPVKEV
+196 FMVPIAVKVKDV
-208 TLKRK
+208 VLKYK
-213 KDGSI
+213 KDNSI
-218 FVTQL
+218 WANQL
-223 LQGQTVWGDYTKIM
+223 MDGCNVQGDYTKIM
-237 WEEFNLGSPV
+237 WEEFNLASPT
-247 QINKRLDRLGWK
+247 QINKRLDTLGWK
-259 PTVKTKSGESYKICP
+259 PTVKTKGGDSYKICP

-282 DAPQAVKGLKAW
+282 TAPQAVKGLKAW

-299 RWKLAQEWL
+299 RWKLAKEWL
-308 EKSQGD
+308 DGSQQT
-314 GRVHGTVITTG
+314 GRVHGRVITPG

-347 KTGILWKMDGMY
+347 KDGILWKMDGMY
-359 AAECRQVFKVPED
+359 AAECRQVFKVPEGK
-372 RLLVGTDAAGIQLRV
+372 LLVGTDAAGIQLRV

-440 AEILGCNGG
+440 AEILGCNGA
-449 QANVAMKNFYEALPT
+449 QANKAMQNFYEALPS

-472 SRAASMG
+472 SRAAGMG

-509 MRLANV
+509 MRLANL
-515 FWQRQAKKEGINFKQ
+515 FWQRQAKKEGLNFKQ
-530 CAWVHDEWQTEVDEH
+530 CAWVHDEWQTEVDAN
-545 QAQRLGEIQVQSII
+545 QAERLGEIQVQSII

>member
-7 LEADSLD
+7 IETDGLD
-14 PTKIHVV
+14 PTVIHVM
-21 VAKEVGVKGNYIITG
+21 VAKEIGVAKNYIIRG
-36 PKAFAKFAS
+36 PKSFAKFAEG
-45 KVTKW
+45 VTKW
-50 VAHNGIGYDIPVIE
+50 IAHNGIGFDVPVVE
-64 KLWGYKIPLSNVVD
+64 KLWGYKIPLSKQVD
-78 TLVLSRLFDPQ
+78 TLVLSRMFDPN
-89 RKGGHSLKSWGE
+89 RKGGHRLMDWGKH
-101 RLGDFKDDYT
+101 LGEYKGEFDDWSQYSD
-111 GGFEV
+111 
-116 YTEEM
+116 EM
-121 KAYCKQDVKVTELL
+121 KDYCKQDVKVTELVYL
-135 YNTLIKEGKAFSQAS
+135 QLMREGKKFSQSS
-150 INLEHMVHAIMCE
+150 INLEYQVHQIMCQ
-163 QQANGFELDIDL
+163 QQADGFELDTDL
-175 AQEIYTVCLKETL
+175 AEEIYTVCLRETN

-196 FMVPIAVPVKEV
+196 FMVPIAVKVKDV
-208 TLKRK
+208 VLKYK
-213 KDGSI
+213 KDNSI
-218 FVTQL
+218 WANQL
-223 LQGQTVWGDYTKIM
+223 MDGCNVQGDYTKIM
-237 WEEFNLGSPV
+237 WEEFNLASPT
-247 QINKRLDRLGWK
+247 QINKRLDTLGWK
-259 PTVKTKSGESYKICP
+259 PTVKTKGGDSYKICP

-282 DAPQAVKGLKAW
+282 TAPQAVKGLKAW

-299 RWKLAQEWL
+299 RWKLAKEWL
-308 EKSQGD
+308 DGSQQT
-314 GRVHGTVITTG
+314 GRVHGRVITPG

-347 KTGILWKMDGMY
+347 KDGILWKMDGMY
-359 AAECRQVFKVPED
+359 AAECRQVFKVPEGK
-372 RLLVGTDAAGIQLRV
+372 LLVGTDAAGIQLRV

-440 AEILGCNGG
+440 AEILGCNGA
-449 QANVAMKNFYEALPT
+449 QANKAMQNFYEALPS

-472 SRAASMG
+472 SRAAGMG

-509 MRLANV
+509 MRLANL
-515 FWQRQAKKEGINFKQ
+515 FWQRQAKKEGLNFKQ
-530 CAWVHDEWQTEVDEH
+530 CAWVHDEWQTEVDVN
-545 QAQRLGEIQVQSII
+545 QAERLGEIQVQSII

-575 KIGNNW
+575 KIGRNW

>member
-1 MEVVFD
+1 MKVVFD
-7 LEADSLD
+7 IETDGLD
-14 PTKIHVV
+14 ATVIHVL
-21 VAKEVGVKGNYIITG
+21 VAKELGVKGNYIIRG
-36 PKAFAKFAS
+36 PKAFAKFAEG
-45 KVTKW
+45 VTHW
-50 VAHNGIGYDIPVIE
+50 IAQNGIGFDIPVVE
-64 KLWGYKIPLSNVVD
+64 KLWGYKIPLAKTTD

-89 RKGGHSLKSWGE
+89 RKGGHSLKAWGE
-101 RLGDFKDDYT
+101 RLGDFKTDFDDWSHYS
-111 GGFEV
+111 
-116 YTEEM
+116 EEM
-121 KAYCKQDVKVTELL
+121 KNYCKQDVHVTELL
-135 YNTLIKEGKAFSQAS
+135 YNELMREGKAFSQAS
-150 INLEHMVHAIMCE
+150 INLEHMVHSIMCE
-163 QQANGFELDIDL
+163 QEANGFELDIDK
-175 AQEIYTVCLKETL
+175 AQEIYTVCLKEAN
-188 RIETEIKE
+188 RIEADIKE

-208 TLKRK
+208 NVKYTKA
-213 KDGSI
+213 GSI
-218 FVTQL
+218 YSNQL
-223 LQGQTVWGDYTKIM
+223 LEGQNVQGDYTKIT
-237 WEEFNLGSPV
+237 WQEFNLDSPV
-247 QINKRLDRLGWK
+247 QINKRLDREGWK
-259 PTVKTKSGESYKICP
+259 PTIKTDGGDFYKICP

-282 DAPQAVKGLKAW
+282 TAPQAVKGLKAW
-294 KVLET
+294 KILKT

-314 GRVHGTVITTG
+314 GRVHGQVITTG

-347 KTGILWKMDGMY
+347 KEGILWKMDGMY
-359 AAECRQVFKVPED
+359 AAECRQVFKVPEGK
-372 RLLVGTDAAGIQLRV
+372 LLVGTDAAGIQLRV

-409 NMNAL
+409 NMEAL
-414 GRHCKDRPTAK
+414 GRYCKDRPTAK

-440 AEILGCNGG
+440 AEILECNGG
-449 QANVAMKNFYEALPT
+449 QANKSMQNFYDTLPT

-484 DGRILTIGSEHLA
+484 DGRILKIGSDHLA

-515 FWQRQAKKEGINFKQ
+515 FWQKQAKKEGINFKQ
-530 CAWVHDEWQTEVDEH
+530 CAWVHDEWQTEVDAD
-545 QAQRLGEIQVQSII
+545 QAERLGEIQVQSIK
-559 DAGAFFKLN
+559 DAGTFFKLN

-575 KIGNNW
+575 KIGKNW